1 MTGRIRKLLSSC
13 TRWVSREVR
22 QEELNDFRVAV
33 TEGSGEARIRLSGLL
48 GNSALGICAVTVRTH
63 GGRVNIILRQRL
75 SNGVYSGSFDREF
88 SAPAGV
94 HEVTFGSGNAV
105 IWRREQG
112 RSGYAAVSCR

>member
-1 MTGRIRKLLSSC
+1 MAI
-13 TRWVSREVR
+13 
-22 QEELNDFRVAV
+22 

-88 SAPAGV
+88 SVPAGV
-94 HEVTFGSGNAV
+94 HEVSGAGTQLSGGGNKEDLGTPLFPV
-105 IWRREQG
+105 G
-112 RSGYAAVSCR
+112 RLARTLHQQIVMLSPAENMVQALIG

>member
-48 GNSALGICAVTVRTH
+48 GTGD
-63 GGRVNIILRQRL
+63 LRGDGAYPRRSRQ
-75 SNGVYSGSFDREF
+75 YY
-88 SAPAGV
+88 SAPEAFKRRV
-94 HEVTFGSGNAV
+94 FG
-105 IWRREQG
+105 QF
-112 RSGYAAVSCR
+112 

>member
-33 TEGSGEARIRLSGLL
+33 TEGSGGARIRLSGLL

-63 GGRVNIILRQRL
+63 GGRVNIILRQTWVRRCFLSVGWHARCTSRHSRL
-75 SNGVYSGSFDREF
+75 HLRK
-88 SAPAGV
+88 
-94 HEVTFGSGNAV
+94 
-105 IWRREQG
+105 IWCRP
-112 RSGYAAVSCR
+112 SSDDAASSS

>member
-1 MTGRIRKLLSSC
+1 M
-13 TRWVSREVR
+13 
-22 QEELNDFRVAV
+22 AV
-33 TEGSGEARIRLSGLL
+33 TEGSGGARIRLSGLL
-48 GNSALGICAVTVRTH
+48 GNSALGICAVMVRTH

-88 SAPAGV
+88 SVPAGV

-112 RSGYAAVSCR
+112 RPGYAAVSCP

>member
-1 MTGRIRKLLSSC
+1 MTGRIRKLLSLC

-33 TEGSGEARIRLSGLL
+33 TEGNGGAHIRLSGLL
-48 GNSALGICAVTVRTH
+48 GNSALGICAVMVRTH

-88 SAPAGV
+88 SVPAGV
-94 HEVTFGSGNAV
+94 HEVTLGSGNAV

-112 RSGYAAVSCR
+112 RPGYAAVSCQ

>member
-33 TEGSGEARIRLSGLL
+33 TEGSGGARIRLSGLL

-75 SNGVYSGSFDREF
+75 SNGVNSGSFDREF
-88 SAPAGV
+88 SVPAGV

-112 RSGYAAVSCR
+112 RSGYAAVSRR